1 MKRIRKISC
10 FIFAVFIISMFAL
23 QINAV
28 EARVMPV
35 QVRMLSG
42 ETYVYQPYGCAYV
55 QTELVLTGDAQN
67 GAVISIGSAG
77 CTGSIRHDDGFVS
90 ASCGSASTSIDYAN
104 KTITVTYTL
113 WLTTSNGTDTYTGV
127 PPIVEGFYY
136 AGRF

>member
-10 FIFAVFIISMFAL
+10 FVFAVFIISMFAL

-67 GAVISIGSAG
+67 G
-77 CTGSIRHDDGFVS
+77 
-90 ASCGSASTSIDYAN
+90 
-104 KTITVTYTL
+104 
-113 WLTTSNGTDTYTGV
+113 TDTYTGV
-127 PPIVEGFYY
+127 HPIVEVFSY